1 MRCND
6 GQGFENDE
14 LYQLFEAEEIDFEG
28 HFFVGIC
35 VGIRPDLA
43 ADMIKDSFERF
54 NLLRFS
60 IYNQIA
66 QKLRG
71 KAFVLR
77 KDDCALHLMGVFPL
91 WRGRYFRG
99 NLRDAC
105 GTAGVSTGTYRVVC
119 RYRHVFYRCKAAEK
133 CIQNGKVCI

>member
-1 MRCND
+1 MRCCKAIQKLEEQNTIEIFKEEDDEMYQLFREIND

-71 KAFVLR
+71 KAFVPAAKTTVHCISWECSPVER
-77 KDDCALHLMGVFPL
+77 KILSWKP
-91 WRGRYFRG
+91 
-99 NLRDAC
+99 
-105 GTAGVSTGTYRVVC
+105 T
-119 RYRHVFYRCKAAEK
+119 
-133 CIQNGKVCI
+133 